1 MEKKKAKS
9 QLKMADDVEQ
19 VNQSEI
25 NLLSEEVNSS
35 KMEANSIEDNYKKK
49 QADNYNSAAQDLKN
63 EAIQFREAADKEK
76 DPVVKA
82 DLIEKAIASENTSIT
97 CLKNQKII

>member
-1 MEKKKAKS
+1 M
-9 QLKMADDVEQ
+9 MEQ

-49 QADNYNSAAQDLKN
+49 
-63 EAIQFREAADKEK
+63 
-76 DPVVKA
+76 
-82 DLIEKAIASENTSIT
+82 TSG
-97 CLKNQKII
+97 